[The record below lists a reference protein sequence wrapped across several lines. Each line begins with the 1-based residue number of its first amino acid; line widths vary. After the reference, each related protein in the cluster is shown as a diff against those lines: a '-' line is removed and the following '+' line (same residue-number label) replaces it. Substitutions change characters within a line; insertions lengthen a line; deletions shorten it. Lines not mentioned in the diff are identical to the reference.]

1 MGLLAGL
8 TGTMGSGKSTTAGML
23 KDLGAFIIDADAI
36 CKDLI
41 HPNRPAWE
49 EIVETFGKEIL
60 QGDQQNIDRGKLA
73 EIVFNDKDKKRQLE
87 NILHP
92 RVIDQEMKLAEQIF
106 REHPKAVVV
115 VEAALLIESGN
126 DQRMDKVI
134 VVACDEEQSIQ
145 RAMTRASLS
154 RDEVIA
160 RIQNQMPQT
169 EKIKKADYVLRN
181 NNDQEDLKLKVQA
194 LYSELET
201 LT

>member
-49 EIVETFGKEIL
+49 EIVEIFGKEIL

-106 REHPKAVVV
+106 REHPKAIVV

>member
-49 EIVETFGKEIL
+49 EIVEIFGKEIL

-92 RVIDQEMKLAEQIF
+92 KVIAEEMKLAEQIF
-106 REHPKAVVV
+106 REHPKAIVV

>member
-1 MGLLAGL
+1 
-8 TGTMGSGKSTTAGML
+8 
-23 KDLGAFIIDADAI
+23 
-36 CKDLI
+36 
-41 HPNRPAWE
+41 
-49 EIVETFGKEIL
+49 
-60 QGDQQNIDRGKLA
+60 
-73 EIVFNDKDKKRQLE
+73 
-87 NILHP
+87 
-92 RVIDQEMKLAEQIF
+92 MKLAEQIF
-106 REHPKAVVV
+106 REHPKAIVV